1 MIRGTINTNTDKTE
15 IPCTII
21 LLREKIEELNSQLQT
36 ETDEDIIN
44 HLQFKIRQYST
55 ELHLLEK
62 VFIQSDI
69 QDFGRTIEEVS
80 KDIDTSVVLL
90 TTEKTVKLYKYLMK
104 NMNTFIDLNKIIGN
118 LNRSSKGEDI
128 YE

>member
-1 MIRGTINTNTDKTE
+1 MKGTRRTNTDKTE

-21 LLREKIEELNSQLQT
+21 LLREKIKELNSQLQT

-69 QDFGRTIEEVS
+69 QDIGRIIEEVYT
-80 KDIDTSVVLL
+80 DIDNSVILL
-90 TTEKTVKLYKYLMK
+90 TTERTAKLYNYLMR
-104 NMNTFIDLNKIIGN
+104 NMNTFIDLNKIIEN
-118 LNRSSKGEDI
+118 LNRITKGEDI
-128 YE
+128 NE

>member
-1 MIRGTINTNTDKTE
+1 MMKGTKRTNTDKTE

-21 LLREKIEELNSQLQT
+21 LLREKIEELNSQLQI
-36 ETDEDIIN
+36 ETDKDIIN

-69 QDFGRTIEEVS
+69 QDIGRIIEEVCT
-80 KDIDTSVVLL
+80 DIDNSVILL
-90 TTEKTVKLYKYLMK
+90 TTEKTVELYNYLMK
-104 NMNTFIDLNKIIGN
+104 NMDTFIDLNKIIEN
-118 LNRSSKGEDI
+118 LNKITKGEDI
-128 YE
+128 DE

>member
-15 IPCTII
+15 IPYTII
-21 LLREKIEELNSQLQT
+21 LLREKIEELHSQLQT
-36 ETDEDIIN
+36 ETDEYIIN
-44 HLQFKIRQYST
+44 HLRFKIRQFST

-62 VFIQSDI
+62 VFIQSNI

-118 LNRSSKGEDI
+118 LNGSFKGEDI

>member
-1 MIRGTINTNTDKTE
+1 MMKGTRRTNTDKTE
-15 IPCTII
+15 IPYTII

-36 ETDEDIIN
+36 ETDEDMIN

-69 QDFGRTIEEVS
+69 QDIGRIIEEVYT
-80 KDIDTSVVLL
+80 DIDNSVILL
-90 TTEKTVKLYKYLMK
+90 TTERTAKLYNYLMR
-104 NMNTFIDLNKIIGN
+104 NMNTFIDLNKIIEN
-118 LNRSSKGEDI
+118 LNRITKGEDI
-128 YE
+128 NE